1 MIKKA
6 LFALTATAVFAASA
20 FAKDVTIPTARGE
33 VTFKETPSK
42 IAVFDTGSLDTL
54 QALGVKIDGMPEF
67 KVLSYLKP
75 SADKAVNVGTVFEPD
90 LEALNSLNPDL
101 IIVGT
106 RTAKKFDEVSQI
118 AKTIDM
124 TDNGDKLIESGLQ
137 RLDSFGKL
145 FNKEAETEKLK
156 AEINTLLD

>member
-1 MIKKA
+1 M
-6 LFALTATAVFAASA
+6 
-20 FAKDVTIPTARGE
+20 
-33 VTFKETPSK
+33 
-42 IAVFDTGSLDTL
+42 FDTGSLDTL

-106 RTAKKFDEVSQI
+106 C
-118 AKTIDM
+118 
-124 TDNGDKLIESGLQ
+124 
-137 RLDSFGKL
+137 
-145 FNKEAETEKLK
+145 
-156 AEINTLLD
+156 

>member
-1 MIKKA
+1 M
-6 LFALTATAVFAASA
+6 
-20 FAKDVTIPTARGE
+20 
-33 VTFKETPSK
+33 
-42 IAVFDTGSLDTL
+42 FDTGSLDTL

-106 RTAKKFDEVSQI
+106 CTAKTFDEVSQI

-145 FNKEAETEKLK
+145 FNKEAETEK
-156 AEINTLLD
+156 